1 MTDVEDI
8 IELSSSIKEKLIKLD
23 RNEWVLEE
31 CENLIN
37 KKTGLMDTSEIW
49 KKTKGINKL
58 RNNQR
63 RLAILLSKWREE
75 KAAEKDLP
83 RKWLINDGEIISI
96 AKNED
101 LSVETLMKSISS
113 NRLKKDEI
121 KDLHHFLQNTEET
134 DFSLNQDNRRKK
146 IKEEDLKAVSG
157 YLESRSIEL
166 GINKDIL
173 GSKKDMIKFI
183 SERSGKLNE
192 GWRKKLISEDLKNLL
207 D

>member
-1 MTDVEDI
+1 
-8 IELSSSIKEKLIKLD
+8 
-23 RNEWVLEE
+23 
-31 CENLIN
+31 
-37 KKTGLMDTSEIW
+37 MDTSEIW

-83 RKWLINDGEIISI
+83 RKWLIDDGEIISI
-96 AKNED
+96 AKNET

-146 IKEEDLKAVSG
+146 IKEEDLKAVSS

-166 GINKDIL
+166 EINKDIL

-192 GWRKKLISEDLKNLL
+192 GWRKKLISEDLKTLL